1 MTEQPDPENP
11 TESSGSE
18 VPPAEAFVT
27 AAPAE
32 NIEEVV
38 TAAPAENTGE
48 VATAAPAEE
57 TAPLADPLLAA
68 EAPKKRRAGMV
79 TAALLAAVVV
89 GGISGGG
96 VTALVLSN
104 QGSATLVPR
113 DGSGPQNI
121 TINDTGSVN
130 LISAIAAKATPS
142 VVTISVDSGNSGGTG
157 SGVIISEDGYVLTNT
172 HVVTLDGS
180 AADAAITVKT
190 ADGAIYSATVIGTDP
205 VVDLAVIKLDGA
217 SGLTPMTFADSRK
230 LNVGETT
237 VAIGAPLGL
246 DNTVTTG
253 IISALNRSITIA
265 SSAAPKSTDG
275 STDPG
280 KIPDNLFEFDFPGS
294 GGQGTRS
301 SDTISLPVIQ
311 TDAAINP
318 GNSGGALLNG
328 AGELIGINV
337 AIASTGA
344 GSATAGNI
352 GVGFSIPAD
361 LAERVAGEII
371 KNGSASHG
379 LLGANVGDSTT
390 HVAGAYVDAVTPG
403 GAADSGGLQKGDIIT
418 EFNGVSIGSASDLTA
433 QVRYLA
439 GGADSD
445 LNYVRGGN
453 TYTIS
458 VTLGTLGQ

>member
-11 TESSGSE
+11 TESSPTESSGNE
-18 VPPAEAFVT
+18 VPPAEAFAT
-27 AAPAE
+27 ATPAE
-32 NIEEVV
+32 TAGEFV
-38 TAAPAENTGE
+38 TPALAED
-48 VATAAPAEE
+48 TAS
-57 TAPLADPLLAA
+57 LADHPSVADG
-68 EAPKKRRAGMV
+68 PKKRRAGMV

-96 VTALVLSN
+96 VTALVLGN
-104 QGSATLVPR
+104 QGSATLVPT
-113 DGSGPQNI
+113 DSGGPQSI
-121 TINDTGSVN
+121 TINDNASVN

-142 VVTISVDSGNSGGTG
+142 VVTISVDSSNRGGTG

-180 AADAAITVKT
+180 AGDAAITVET
-190 ADGAIYSATVIGTDP
+190 ADGAMYSATVVGTDP
-205 VVDLAVIKLDGA
+205 VVDLAVIKLEGA

-246 DNTVTTG
+246 ENTVTTG

-275 STDPG
+275 SGDPG
-280 KIPDNLFEFDFPGS
+280 KLPDNLFEFDFPGS

-301 SDTISLPVIQ
+301 SETISLPVIQ

-344 GSATAGNI
+344 GSETAGNI
-352 GVGFSIPAD
+352 GVGFSIPAN

-390 HVAGAYVDAVTPG
+390 RVAGAYVDAVTPG
-403 GAADSGGLQKGDIIT
+403 GAADSGGLQKGDVIT
-418 EFNGVSIGSASDLTA
+418 EFNGVRVGSASDLTA

-439 GGADSD
+439 GGADGE
-445 LNYVRGGN
+445 LNYVRGGK
-453 TYTIS
+453 TFTVS
-458 VTLGTLGQ
+458 VTLGTLGE